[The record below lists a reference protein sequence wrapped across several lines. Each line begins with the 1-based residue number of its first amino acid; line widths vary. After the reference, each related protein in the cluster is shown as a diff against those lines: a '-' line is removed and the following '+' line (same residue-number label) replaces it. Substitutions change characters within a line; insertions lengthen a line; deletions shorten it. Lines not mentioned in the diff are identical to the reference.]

1 MVTISNDMRLA
12 STTASILA
20 IVAIGALLVPAASA
34 TGYLVNVQT
43 GYLDV
48 QHGSNVLGGAGD
60 TVDVGYQNYQCTD
73 EDDVVDVGIQNR
85 EGDEHCRWTQEEE
98 GCQAEE
104 GGETRV
110 TSRPLGIDERF
121 ELGSPVGDA
130 ASPLFDTSKERR
142 THCSDDGDTVDVGI
156 MNDEGGF
163 GDQVYVEE
171 CAWYHEEHEH
181 DPDREAPGGDDGD
194 AIDVGVMNRECADRN
209 DAVDAGIMN
218 CEVVDRSDGID
229 LGVGNLEIWDE
240 DDTLD
245 VSLFSTEISDGP
257 DGNGA
262 NLFPGGGLGEACY
275 NQTGLPRLSP

>member
-20 IVAIGALLVPAASA
+20 IVAIGTLLVPAASA
-34 TGYLVNVQT
+34 TGYLVNVET

-60 TVDVGYQNYQCTD
+60 TVDVGYRNHQCTD

-85 EGDEHCRWTQEEE
+85 EGDQDCRWDQEE
-98 GCQAEE
+98 GCRAED
-104 GGETRV
+104 GGDTRV
-110 TSRPLGIDERF
+110 ASRPLGIDERF
-121 ELGSPVGDA
+121 ELEDRVGDA
-130 ASPLFDTSKERR
+130 ATPLFHSSEERR

-163 GDQVYVEE
+163 GEQAHVEE
-171 CAWYHEEHEH
+171 CAWYHEEYEE
-181 DPDREAPGGDDGD
+181 DPDREASGGDDGD
-194 AIDVGVMNRECADRN
+194 AVDIGVMNRECSDRN
-209 DAVDAGIMN
+209 DAVDVGIMN

-229 LGVGNLEIWDE
+229 LGVGNLELWDE

-245 VSLFSTEISDGP
+245 VSLFATEISDGP

-262 NLFPGGGLGEACY
+262 NLFPGGGLGEYCY
-275 NQTGLPRLSP
+275 NQTDLPGFSR